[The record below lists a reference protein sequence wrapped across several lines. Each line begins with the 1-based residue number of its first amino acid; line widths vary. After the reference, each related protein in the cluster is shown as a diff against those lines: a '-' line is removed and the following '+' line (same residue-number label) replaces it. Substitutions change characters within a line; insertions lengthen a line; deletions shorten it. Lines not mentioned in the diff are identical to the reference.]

1 MCGTGRWGREDRGA
15 GDSYCL
21 SGGCGEVRGSGDGR
35 RVLREGKG
43 RGGRR
48 RDMRGRGGRR
58 RDMRGR
64 GGR

>member
-1 MCGTGRWGREDRGA
+1 MCGTGRWGKEDRGA
-15 GDSYCL
+15 GHSYCF
-21 SGGCGEVRGSGDGR
+21 SGDVERLEG
-35 RVLREGKG
+35 VEMGGILCEGKG
-43 RGGRR
+43 RGCRW